1 MAMQPIIQLI
11 GSGAFGGGTSVVL
24 NLSRDLARRGVP
36 VIVASDRGSYLIEA
50 ARSCGLGTL
59 ELDFGGRVKTPLL
72 TMRLARAVQELQP
85 RLIHAH
91 GARAGLPVALIPEQ
105 FRCPFVYTVH
115 GFHYQ
120 SKSPP
125 MKHFGR
131 RAERF
136 CMARAAATVFVSDR
150 DRSFAVGDDV
160 LPNRSHHLV
169 IHNGTAAVEAAGQ
182 SGQEPLFDI
191 AFLGRLEAVKNPL
204 ALADFLVALRPM
216 QPSLAI
222 IGGGECEAPLRERL
236 QAAGAMHQVT
246 FLGTQ
251 PADKAI
257 ALLSRARIQ
266 VLPSLSEGLPV
277 SVIEAMHLG
286 IPTVASD
293 VGGLSELID
302 DGTSGFLLPSMDIA
316 GFAER
321 LRCLLQDE
329 PRRRAM
335 GQAAR
340 EKARLGFS
348 LERNVDQH
356 VALYGSM
363 IRRPVSSGS
372 GLVMRALDA

>member
-1 MAMQPIIQLI
+1 MQPIIQLI

-24 NLSRDLARRGVP
+24 NLSRDLAGRGVP

-50 ARSCGLGTL
+50 ARSFGLGTL
-59 ELDFGGRVKTPLL
+59 ELDFGGRIRTLLL
-72 TMRLARAVQELQP
+72 TIRLARAVQELQP

-91 GARAGLPVALIPEQ
+91 AARAGLPVALIPEQ

-115 GFHYQ
+115 GFHYT

-125 MKHFGR
+125 MKHFAR
-131 RAERF
+131 RAEQF
-136 CMARAAATVFVSDR
+136 CMAKAAATVFVSDY
-150 DRSFAVGDDV
+150 DRSLAVGDDV

-169 IHNGTAAVEAAGQ
+169 IHNGAAELEAAGR
-182 SGQEPLFDI
+182 SGREPLFDI
-191 AFLGRLEAVKNPL
+191 AYLGRLHAQKNPL
-204 ALADFLVALRPM
+204 MLADILVALRPM

-222 IGGGECEAPLRERL
+222 IGGGECEAPLRDRL
-236 QAAGAMHQVT
+236 QQVGALHQVT

-251 PADKAI
+251 PSGEAI

-266 VLPSLSEGLPV
+266 VLPSSFEGLPV

-286 IPTVASD
+286 IPTVASN
-293 VGGLSELID
+293 VGGLPELIEN
-302 DGTSGFLLPSMDIA
+302 GTSGFLVRPMDVA

-321 LRCLLQDE
+321 LRCLLQNE
-329 PRRRAM
+329 PRRQAM

-340 EKARLGFS
+340 EKARSAFS
-348 LERNVDQH
+348 LQRNVDQH

-363 IRRPVSSGS
+363 IRRPASSGS
-372 GLVMRALDA
+372 GPFLRTRDA